1 MKLTKTEEKKLVKIA
16 NEFIPA
22 LEGRKDLESHKS
34 DEEDFFETSV
44 WSLKSALEAAYQLGK
59 ESKR

>member
-1 MKLTKTEEKKLVKIA
+1 MKLTKTEEKKLIELAKDH
-16 NEFIPA
+16 IPE
-22 LEGRKDLESHKS
+22 LRPRKDLEPHNS
-34 DEEDFFETSV
+34 DSEDFFETSV